1 MQTEAQF
8 KDYISKMLANNRF
21 GVLATESKGQ
31 PHASFIAI
39 TATDNLLQLY
49 FATYR
54 NTQKY
59 SNLMQNDNV
68 SILIENRNAHEN
80 VQQISILTAFG
91 KAKELKEENYD
102 AVLNAHLVV
111 HPEQKTFLKST
122 DCTIFVVNVDAY
134 QLVLSIDDIKWWK
147 TKTQIL

>member
-1 MQTEAQF
+1 MQTETQF
-8 KDYISKMLANNRF
+8 KEYISKMLINNRF

-39 TATDNLLQLY
+39 TATDDLLKLY

-54 NTQKY
+54 NTKKY
-59 SNLMQNDNV
+59 SNLMQNENV
-68 SILIENRNAHEN
+68 SILIENRNAQED

-91 KAKELKEENYD
+91 KAEELDAENFKT
-102 AVLNAHLVV
+102 VRNTHFVV
-111 HPEQKTFLKST
+111 HPEQKTFLSST
-122 DCTIFVVNVDAY
+122 DCTLFVVNVDAY

-147 TKTQIL
+147 TKN

>member
-8 KDYISKMLANNRF
+8 KDYISKMLSNNRF

-39 TATDNLLQLY
+39 TGTDNLLQLY

-59 SNLMQNDNV
+59 SNLMQNANV
-68 SILIENRNAHEN
+68 SILIENRNVKFE
-80 VQQISILTAFG
+80 ILMKTNYNIINWQYIVFV
-91 KAKELKEENYD
+91 KPNQTDFYRFTLK
-102 AVLNAHLVV
+102 
-111 HPEQKTFLKST
+111 
-122 DCTIFVVNVDAY
+122 
-134 QLVLSIDDIKWWK
+134 
-147 TKTQIL
+147 

>member
-1 MQTEAQF
+1 MQTDIQL

-21 GVLATESKGQ
+21 AVLATESQGK

-39 TATDNLLQLY
+39 TATDDLLKLY

-59 SNLMQNDNV
+59 SNLMQNENV
-68 SILIENRNAHEN
+68 SILIENRNAQEN

-91 KAKELKEENYD
+91 KAKKLEVENCE
-102 AVLNAHLVV
+102 AILNAHLVV
-111 HPEQKTFLKST
+111 HPEQNTFIRSS

-147 TKTQIL
+147 PKK

>member
-1 MQTEAQF
+1 MQTENQF
-8 KDYISKMLANNRF
+8 KDYITGMLANNRF
-21 GVLATESKGQ
+21 GVLATESEGK

-39 TATDNLLQLY
+39 TATDDLLKLY

-59 SNLMQNDNV
+59 RNLIQNDNV
-68 SILIENRNAHEN
+68 SILIENRNAQEN

-91 KAKELKEENYD
+91 KAKELEVEYWETI
-102 AVLNAHLVV
+102 LNAHLLV
-111 HPEQKTFLKST
+111 HPEQNTFIKSA
-122 DCTIFVVNVDAY
+122 DCTIFCVNVDAY

-147 TKTQIL
+147 TKN